1 MKKLPFLLLIL
12 LSSIFCL
19 QAQNSSKE
27 SLKKATSDKSLKEGT
42 QTQGPNTEGPQ
53 ISFDTTEYNFGK
65 IKTGDKITHI
75 FEFANEGT
83 EPLLLLGVRT
93 SCGCT
98 APSWPKDPVMPGK
111 KGEVK
116 IVFDSTGKSGSQNK
130 KITVSS
136 NANNNSSFELYLR
149 GEVEKKNKK

>member
-1 MKKLPFLLLIL
+1 MKKLFLVSLLL
-12 LSSIFCL
+12 LSSTIYL
-19 QAQNSSKE
+19 QAQG
-27 SLKKATSDKSLKEGT
+27 LQIEGT
-42 QTQGPNTEGPQ
+42 SEEAPKSSEEGAQIQATNTEGPQ

-65 IKTGDKITHI
+65 INTGDKITHI
-75 FEFANEGT
+75 FEFENKGT

-98 APSWPKDPVMPGK
+98 APSWPKEPVMPGK

-116 IVFDSTGKSGSQNK
+116 IIFDSTGKSGSQNK